1 MKKTFSDVS
10 LEYCFDRL
18 IEKKLELAYEVL
30 VPETAKKIN
39 QSHGESKR
47 HEDNSNLCESFVA
60 TTKR

>member
-1 MKKTFSDVS
+1 MKRTFSNVS

-30 VPETAKKIN
+30 VPETAKNIN
-39 QSHGESKR
+39 QSHEQFNK
-47 HEDNSNLCESFVA
+47 HEDSSNLCKGLVA